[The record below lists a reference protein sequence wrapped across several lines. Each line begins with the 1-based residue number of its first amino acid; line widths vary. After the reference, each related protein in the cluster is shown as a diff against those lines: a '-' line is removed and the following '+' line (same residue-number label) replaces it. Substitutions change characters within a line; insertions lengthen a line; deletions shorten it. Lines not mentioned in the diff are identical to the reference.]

1 MAGGLLAGIVVFAL
15 NALFG
20 LTFKFQGQLQTA
32 FMLMFFSSIGLSADF
47 SRLRAGG
54 KPPVIFLF
62 VVAAFIMVQSL
73 VGVGMAAFAG
83 MPQLSPQWRLFII
96 TGFCGGL
103 STFSTFSAEVVAL
116 LQRGEYGWGAT
127 VAGTHLAGSLV
138 MTIAGFASVGWL
150 RAH

>member
-1 MAGGLLAGIVVFAL
+1 MWKPVIAIALGAALGALLRWW
-15 NALFG
+15 FG
-20 LTFKFQGQLQTA
+20 LRLKS
-32 FMLMFFSSIGLSADF
+32 MLPQMPLGTLAAN
-47 SRLRAGG
+47 L
-54 KPPVIFLF
+54 
-62 VVAAFIMVQSL
+62 VAAYV

>member
-1 MAGGLLAGIVVFAL
+1 MWKPVIAIAVGAALGALLRWW
-15 NALFG
+15 FG
-20 LTFKFQGQLQTA
+20 L
-32 FMLMFFSSIGLSADF
+32 
-47 SRLRAGG
+47 RLNSVLPQMPLGTLAAN
-54 KPPVIFLF
+54 L
-62 VVAAFIMVQSL
+62 VAAYV

-116 LQRGEYGWGAT
+116 LQRGEYGWGAA
-127 VAGTHLAGSLV
+127 VAGTHLAGSLL
-138 MTIAGFASVGWL
+138 MTVAGFASVGWL

>member
-1 MAGGLLAGIVVFAL
+1 MWKPVIAIALGAALGALLRWW
-15 NALFG
+15 FG
-20 LTFKFQGQLQTA
+20 LRLNS
-32 FMLMFFSSIGLSADF
+32 MLPQMPLGTLAAN
-47 SRLRAGG
+47 L
-54 KPPVIFLF
+54 
-62 VVAAFIMVQSL
+62 VAAYV

-127 VAGTHLAGSLV
+127 VAGTHLAGSLLA
-138 MTIAGFASVGWL
+138 TIAGIATVGAL

>member
-1 MAGGLLAGIVVFAL
+1 MWKPVIAIALGAALGALLRWW
-15 NALFG
+15 FG
-20 LTFKFQGQLQTA
+20 LRLNS
-32 FMLMFFSSIGLSADF
+32 MLPQMPLGTLAAN
-47 SRLRAGG
+47 L
-54 KPPVIFLF
+54 
-62 VVAAFIMVQSL
+62 VAAYV

>member
-1 MAGGLLAGIVVFAL
+1 MWKPVIAIALGAALGALLRWW
-15 NALFG
+15 FG
-20 LTFKFQGQLQTA
+20 LRLNS
-32 FMLMFFSSIGLSADF
+32 MLPQMPLGTLAAN
-47 SRLRAGG
+47 L
-54 KPPVIFLF
+54 
-62 VVAAFIMVQSL
+62 VAAYV

-138 MTIAGFASVGWL
+138 MTIAGFASVGCL

>member
-1 MAGGLLAGIVVFAL
+1 MWKPVIAIALGAALGALLRWW
-15 NALFG
+15 FG
-20 LTFKFQGQLQTA
+20 LRLNS
-32 FMLMFFSSIGLSADF
+32 MLPQMPLGTLVAN
-47 SRLRAGG
+47 L
-54 KPPVIFLF
+54 
-62 VVAAFIMVQSL
+62 VAAYV